1 MGMAPL
7 AAFLKE
13 DGREVFGFDD
23 TPNSGIKASLEKLGI
38 GVSDKIESGRFFDLM
53 VISSALARRKNEIL
67 KLYPDAKLS
76 GAANAGQS
84 CARTED

>member
-1 MGMAPL
+1 MGGVCGMGMAPL

-67 KLYPDAKLS
+67 KLYPDAKIIRR
-76 GAANAGQS
+76 GE
-84 CARTED
+84 C

>member
-1 MGMAPL
+1 MRENFYMGGVCGMGMAPL

-38 GVSDKIESGRFFDLM
+38 GV
-53 VISSALARRKNEIL
+53 
-67 KLYPDAKLS
+67 
-76 GAANAGQS
+76 
-84 CARTED
+84 

>member
-23 TPNSGIKASLEKLGI
+23 TPCRNFPALLKIPSGNI
-38 GVSDKIESGRFFDLM
+38 
-53 VISSALARRKNEIL
+53 
-67 KLYPDAKLS
+67 
-76 GAANAGQS
+76 
-84 CARTED
+84 C